1 MKKLF
6 LALLMVLVFCGAGY
20 GQVLTLNSAET
31 LAVPTATKLDLRN
44 INIDVTNK
52 LVTVTYR
59 FIDAGGADIPMA
71 GSGGLNRTWTCRDTD
86 AIPAF
91 NVATCTGAGVPDP
104 CCTGVG
110 TGTGCYAGAAAQTCF
125 TDTFSFVMRTQD
137 VGTQIGKGLRALI
150 WSKMRPAVL
159 TGTNNATLP

>member
-1 MKKLF
+1 MRKIA
-6 LALLMVLVFCGAGY
+6 LAVLMVLVFCGVSY

-59 FIDAGGADIPMA
+59 FLAADNGPIPLS
-71 GSGGLNRTWTCRDTD
+71 SGGQVNRTWECRD
-86 AIPAF
+86 IPAQLAA
-91 NVATCTGAGVPDP
+91 NCTGAGEPYP
-104 CCTGVG
+104 GCTGAG
-110 TGTGCYAGAAAQTCF
+110 TGTGLYAGDTCF

-150 WSKMRPAVL
+150 WSKMRPSVL
-159 TGTNNATLP
+159 TGANNATLP